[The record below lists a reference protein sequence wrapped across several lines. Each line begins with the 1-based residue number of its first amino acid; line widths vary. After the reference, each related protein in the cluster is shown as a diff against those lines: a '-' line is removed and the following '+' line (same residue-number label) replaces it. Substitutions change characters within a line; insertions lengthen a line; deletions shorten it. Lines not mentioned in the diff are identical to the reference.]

1 MKLNMIIINDIKIHI
16 KNYINIQLIF
26 LCILV
31 LFTQSCTKVSLGY
44 RLGSGEVRSRLAES
58 FDFQPSNKSRKVDFA
73 LKEHF
78 ENNKKPVFVKI
89 QIFLKSIITAT
100 EKKQPEL
107 TDVNT
112 LFSQAKQLQIDI
124 VDLFKPSF
132 ELVLTE
138 IEDPE
143 VKSFSKYYLKKYNE
157 KKEELASV
165 DSYKSKRIK
174 SFKRIIGFIFDE
186 INPQQ
191 EVLINEFVTDNIEY
205 YRTQIEIRKKFN
217 DDLIKL
223 YPDKKQMIDLS
234 LKYYK
239 SVEDIRTAD
248 YKKIRAQ
255 FEDNLKK
262 FVLSM
267 WLQTTPK
274 QKTYFASILKNIE
287 SEIESI
293 IKK

>member
-1 MKLNMIIINDIKIHI
+1 MSFKNKLKLNLNAHF
-16 KNYINIQLIF
+16 IF
-26 LCILV
+26 LCV
-31 LFTQSCTKVSLGY
+31 LFILNQSCTKVGLGY
-44 RLGSGEVRSRLAES
+44 HLGTGEIRSRIAES

-73 LKEHF
+73 LKEQF
-78 ENNKKPVFVKI
+78 ENNKKPVFAKI
-89 QIFLKSIITAT
+89 QNVLKSIITAT
-100 EKKQPEL
+100 EKKQTEL
-107 TDVNT
+107 TDVNA
-112 LFSQAKQLQIDI
+112 LFTQAKRIQIDI
-124 VDLFKPSF
+124 IDLFKPSF

-143 VKSFSKYYLKKYNE
+143 VKSFSKYYIKNYNE

-191 EVLINEFVTDNIEY
+191 EVLINEFVTNNIEY

-223 YPDKKQMIDLS
+223 YPDKKKMIDLS

-239 SVEDIRTAD
+239 SDEDIRTAD

-262 FVLSM
+262 FVLLL

-274 QKTYFASILKNIE
+274 QKLHFLSILKDIE